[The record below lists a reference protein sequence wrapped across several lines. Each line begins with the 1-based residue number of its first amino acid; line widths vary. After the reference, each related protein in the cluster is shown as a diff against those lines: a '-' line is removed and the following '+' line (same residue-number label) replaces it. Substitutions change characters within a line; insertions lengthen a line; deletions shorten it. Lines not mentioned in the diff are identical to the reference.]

1 MAYLCIELEKTDNNI
16 INWLSNSV
24 DIIWNS
30 I

>member
-24 DIIWNS
+24 GIIWNS